1 MYQPLLQPGQA
12 ELIRVM
18 YNRGPHHERCLA
30 SVSLAILGVVMKSE
44 EDANGLTSTDLKSI
58 LV

>member
-1 MYQPLLQPGQA
+1 
-12 ELIRVM
+12 M

-58 LV
+58 LG